1 MKRLLAIT
9 TAAVICALAAL
20 AAFSGSA
27 RATYPGATNGR
38 IAFGMN
44 VNGNTDVYTALPGG
58 QDLRRLT
65 THPGFDACAAY
76 SPDGRRIA
84 YCSGQGGDP
93 VQVWTMKQNGTDK
106 QQVTHMSVTAI
117 FPDFSPNG
125 SKIVFCAGGS
135 TFARDIYVANSDGS
149 DLSRL
154 TSGVGNNV
162 YPAFSP
168 DGSKIVFT
176 SNRTGT
182 SQVWLMNADGSNQRQ
197 LTFDSQP
204 KDQVPDWSPNGS
216 KIAYLADTHGIADMG
231 NSWGDIWVMNA
242 DGSGQHPITSG
253 ATYYGTAWSPDGS
266 RIATLDFPSR
276 TVYTV
281 NASDG
286 NDPRQSTPAR
296 ASSSSPA
303 GSPAAPTRKKST
315 ASRPRGTDHVR
326 AADDHRRG
334 RSARLLPLRHP
345 SVGHGPHPAHVGLA
359 GKEHSRLGQCS
370 GMTPDGAMAGVSR
383 VERLVFAAL
392 DRFDHL
398 ADRSLRPSSRDAPRV
413 DPREDPERDHA
424 HERRSGPRRW
434 VVAVGGSMP
443 EYDESV

>member
-1 MKRLLAIT
+1 MKRLLAVT
-9 TAAVICALAAL
+9 AAAVICALAAL

-65 THPGFDACAAY
+65 TDPGFDACAAY
-76 SPDGRRIA
+76 SPDGQRIA
-84 YCSGQGGDP
+84 YCSGQGGGP

-106 QQVTHMSVTAI
+106 QQVTHMSFTAI
-117 FPDFSPNG
+117 FPDFSPDG
-125 SKIVFCAGGS
+125 SKIVFCSGPS
-135 TFARDIYVANSDGS
+135 TFAREIYVVNSDGS
-149 DLSRL
+149 DLTRL

-182 SQVWLMNADGSNQRQ
+182 SQVWLMDADGSNQSQ

-204 KDQVPDWSPNGS
+204 KDQVPDWSPDGS

-286 NDPRQSTPAR
+286 SDSQAVH
-296 ASSSSPA
+296 A
-303 GSPAAPTRKKST
+303 GPGPQFVPGWQ
-315 ASRPRGTDHVR
+315 PRGIDTED
-326 AADDHRRG
+326 
-334 RSARLLPLRHP
+334 
-345 SVGHGPHPAHVGLA
+345 
-359 GKEHSRLGQCS
+359 E
-370 GMTPDGAMAGVSR
+370 DG
-383 VERLVFAAL
+383 
-392 DRFDHL
+392 
-398 ADRSLRPSSRDAPRV
+398 
-413 DPREDPERDHA
+413 
-424 HERRSGPRRW
+424 
-434 VVAVGGSMP
+434 
-443 EYDESV
+443 

>member
-1 MKRLLAIT
+1 MMKRLLAIT
-9 TAAVICALAAL
+9 AAAVICALAAL

-44 VNGNTDVYTALPGG
+44 LNGNTDVYTALPGG

-65 THPGFDACAAY
+65 TDPGFDACAAY
-76 SPDGRRIA
+76 SPDGQRIA
-84 YCSGQGGDP
+84 YCSGQGGGP

-117 FPDFSPNG
+117 FPDFSPDG
-125 SKIVFCAGGS
+125 STIVFCAGPS
-135 TFARDIYVANSDGS
+135 TFTRDIYLVNSDGS
-149 DLSRL
+149 DLTRL

-197 LTFDSQP
+197 LTFDPQP
-204 KDQVPDWSPNGS
+204 KDQVPDWSPDGS
-216 KIAYLADTHGIADMG
+216 KIAYLVDTHGIADMG

-276 TVYTV
+276 TVYTL

-286 NDPRQSTPAR
+286 SDPQAVHPG
-296 ASSSSPA
+296 P
-303 GSPAAPTRKKST
+303 GLQFVPGWQ
-315 ASRPRGTDHVR
+315 PRGTDLE
-326 AADDHRRG
+326 G
-334 RSARLLPLRHP
+334 
-345 SVGHGPHPAHVGLA
+345 
-359 GKEHSRLGQCS
+359 
-370 GMTPDGAMAGVSR
+370 
-383 VERLVFAAL
+383 
-392 DRFDHL
+392 
-398 ADRSLRPSSRDAPRV
+398 
-413 DPREDPERDHA
+413 ED
-424 HERRSGPRRW
+424 S
-434 VVAVGGSMP
+434 
-443 EYDESV
+443 